1 MNNEML
7 FLSLSILLDVA
18 ANIFLK
24 KSNGFRQKLWGLA
37 AIVSILLA
45 FIAFSQVIKTMDLS
59 IAYAFWGAAGLILT
73 TFVDMTFYGLRLKNS
88 AIAGIACMITG
99 IVLIKYVA

>member
-1 MNNEML
+1 
-7 FLSLSILLDVA
+7 
-18 ANIFLK
+18 
-24 KSNGFRQKLWGLA
+24 
-37 AIVSILLA
+37 
-45 FIAFSQVIKTMDLS
+45 MDLS